1 MVKNQVSSY
10 LSKRWQSVCCAWQGV
25 RVLISQE
32 PNVRIHAVATVVVVG
47 LGAWLRLSLQ
57 EWALIT
63 VAIAMVW
70 VAEAINTAIESA
82 VDLCSPDLHPLAK
95 RAKDVAA
102 GAVLLASLF
111 AVVLGVLVLGSA
123 VERWAA

>member
-1 MVKNQVSSY
+1 MKTYLLPY
-10 LSKRWQSVCCAWQGV
+10 LSKRWQSVCWAWQGV

-32 PNVRIHAVATVVVVG
+32 PNARIHAVATVVVVG
-47 LGAWLRLSLQ
+47 LGAWLGLSLQ

-63 VAIAMVW
+63 VAIAIVW
-70 VAEAINTAIESA
+70 VAEAINTAIESV

-111 AVVLGVLVLGSA
+111 AVILGVLVLGPA
-123 VERWAA
+123 VGRWAA